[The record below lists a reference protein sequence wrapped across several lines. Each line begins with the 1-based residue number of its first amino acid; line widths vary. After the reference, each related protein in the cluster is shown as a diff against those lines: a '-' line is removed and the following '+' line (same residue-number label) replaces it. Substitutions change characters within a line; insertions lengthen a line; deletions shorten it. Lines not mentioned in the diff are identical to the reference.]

1 MRIRIPFPLL
11 IAAILAPA
19 IAAAQPPTKGT
30 SKPKAAAAEQPADE
44 SIPDIRNSVVKV
56 FSTFRQ
62 PDMRRP
68 WTKQPPS
75 DATGT
80 GVCIAGKRI
89 LTNAHMVTY
98 ASRVLVQPN
107 ESSDKLDAE
116 IVAVAPGIDLALLKL
131 KDESYFDSHPAA
143 TLLEELPKV
152 GDKVKA
158 VGYPKGGDSL
168 SITEGIV
175 SRIEYTEYNLETM
188 GLRIQVDAALNPG
201 NSGGPA
207 VSVATGKIVGLVFS
221 GIPDADNIGYII
233 PVEEIHAFLEDVKDG
248 RLDGRQQIRESMQT
262 FENPALREKL
272 GVAKDVQGMIITRPS
287 SDASDWPLK
296 KWDIITAIGDHKV
309 DDTGM
314 TQVAENLRLNFAY
327 YAPKL
332 CKDGKVPLSIVRD
345 GKPMNIELP
354 VSSDS
359 NRLLPHLG
367 TSYPSYFIY
376 GPLVFTPV
384 YAEHLRL
391 NSTVLSFRGSPI
403 LTKGFSKRTDP
414 DEQLVTVCSPLFPHR
429 ITKGYDVDYFPCVA
443 KVNGT
448 KIKNIRHLIETLRD
462 CKDEFVIFEWYD
474 QHVENLVFKRSD
486 ILATTDEILDDN
498 GIRNRASPDL
508 AEIWPAK

>member
-1 MRIRIPFPLL
+1 MTIRRLL
-11 IAAILAPA
+11 ALLA
-19 IAAAQPPTKGT
+19 IAAVTPALAQPAGKDAP
-30 SKPKAAAAEQPADE
+30 KPKAKPAETQPADA
-44 SIPDIRNSVVKV
+44 SIPDIRNSVVKI

-62 PDMRRP
+62 PDLRRP

-80 GVCIAGKRI
+80 GVCIDGKRI

-116 IVAVAPGIDLALLKL
+116 IIAVAPGIDLALLKL

-143 TLLEELPKV
+143 GMAEELPKV
-152 GDKVKA
+152 GEKVKA

-175 SRIEYTEYNLETM
+175 SRIEYTEYNMETM

-207 VSVATGKIVGLVFS
+207 VSVNTGQIVGLVFS

-248 RLDGRQQIRESMQT
+248 KHDGREQIRESMQT
-262 FENPALREKL
+262 FENPALRDKL
-272 GVAKDVQGMIITRPS
+272 GVGKDVQGMIITRAS
-287 SDASDWPLK
+287 SDKPEWPLK
-296 KWDIITAIGDHKV
+296 QWDIITAIGDHKV
-309 DDTGM
+309 DNTGM
-314 TQVAENLRLNFAY
+314 VQVADNLRLAFGY
-327 YAPKL
+327 YTPRL
-332 CKDGKVPLSIVRD
+332 VKDGKIPLSINRE
-345 GKPMNIELP
+345 GKPIDIQLP
-354 VSSDS
+354 VTADS
-359 NRLLPHLG
+359 ERLLQHLD
-367 TSYPSYFIY
+367 TAYPSYFIY
-376 GPLVFTPV
+376 GPLVFSPV
-384 YAEHLRL
+384 YSEHLRL
-391 NSTVLSFRGSPI
+391 NPTVLSFRGSPI
-403 LTKGFSKRTDP
+403 LTHGFDKRKNP
-414 DEQLVTVCSPLFPHR
+414 DDQLVTVCSPLFPHK

-448 KIKNIRHLIETLRD
+448 KIKNLKHLIETLRD
-462 CKDEFVIFEWYD
+462 CKDDFVTFEWYD
-474 QHVENLVFKRSD
+474 QHVENIVFKRSD
-486 ILATTDEILDDN
+486 IEKSTDEILDDN

-508 AEIWPAK
+508 ADVWPLK